1 MRTLD
6 LTKRELWSWRQSPAP
21 PLASPDSYLAAIANS
36 FVDGDFR
43 PCSQFPS
50 QIHPELLTAGL
61 IPNPFLRRNEELV
74 QWVGE
79 VDWIYRCSF
88 ELWKAPT
95 KGEQADLVFEG
106 LDTFATVFVNG
117 TKVLKA
123 DNMFLRYRVCLTD
136 TLVPGTNTIY
146 IVFHSAFRR
155 GRQLEEEHLGRDK
168 HSPAWNGDAS
178 RLFVRKAGYNY
189 GWDWGPVLMTA
200 GPWRPVRLEMYSSRI
215 YDFWP
220 RGFVSDTLEPVL
232 KVHFKI
238 VDVSPSHLL
247 NFSLLDSSR
256 RNLTKLSITASDDG
270 EHCWR
275 FEQDEVELWW
285 PAGMGKQVLYT
296 VKLDLV
302 DEKTGTVLDSTER
315 QIGFRRVRVVQEPL
329 NDQPGTSFCFEIN
342 NTPIFSG
349 GSNWIPLDSFLSNA
363 TPERYR
369 QWLEL
374 LVEGHQNMV
383 RVWGGGIYEDDAF
396 YDTCDELGILVWQ
409 DFMFACGAYPAH
421 PDFLATVKEEAEAN
435 VVRLRTHACL
445 AIFAGNNEDYQL
457 AEAENL
463 GYDPKDHDG
472 DWTRTGFPAREIYER
487 LIPSIVLEHSDVFY
501 SPGSPWGGSSTRDVT
516 VGDIHQWDVWHG
528 SQFPYQDFGKLSGRF
543 VSEFGME
550 GAPDLRTI
558 DYFLDGDTSERF
570 PQSRTMDSHNKAGG
584 FERRLAAYLSE
595 NIRFASTIEGY
606 AYATQFIQAEALANA
621 FGSWRRLFKG
631 GIERAYCA
639 GALVWQL
646 NDVWPCTSWA
656 ICDYFLRPKPA
667 YFAMKRALAPVAIG
681 THRYTERTFPDRH
694 SASSFVEKTYVDVWA
709 NSSLLAETKVDVVI
723 EAFELLSGERV
734 HHEMRTTKLAP
745 NRSTELVKLEVPI
758 AKSGSE
764 TAVVVATK
772 LADPQSGK
780 VLSRAAAWPEPFK
793 FLSFPSE
800 EAVDLNVKVD
810 FAHET
815 ITVAAARPVKGL
827 VFTFSKDVK
836 LADNALDLNPGD
848 VQVVSVKGLSKQTD
862 VSWRCELPVFA

>member
-1 MRTLD
+1 MI
-6 LTKRELWSWRQSPAP
+6 SS
-21 PLASPDSYLAAIANS
+21 
-36 FVDGDFR
+36 
-43 PCSQFPS
+43 
-50 QIHPELLTAGL
+50 
-61 IPNPFLRRNEELV
+61 
-74 QWVGE
+74 
-79 VDWIYRCSF
+79 
-88 ELWKAPT
+88 
-95 KGEQADLVFEG
+95 
-106 LDTFATVFVNG
+106 VNG

-123 DNMFLRYRVCLTD
+123 DNIICLTG
-136 TLVPGTNTIY
+136 TLVLGTNTIY
-146 IVFHSAFRR
+146 VVFHSAFRK

-189 GWDWGPVLMTA
+189 GWDWGPVLMTG
-200 GPWRPVRLEMYSSRI
+200 GPSRFELPVSCSTWPLFRSWTVASGSTRDVQLSHLRLVRLNPSPLQLHPLAHPSPAS
-215 YDFWP
+215 WP
-220 RGFVSDTLEPVL
+220 RGFVSETLEPVL

-238 VDVSPSHLL
+238 ADVSPSHLL

-349 GSNWIPLDSFLSNA
+349 GSNWIPLDPFLSNA

-383 RVWGGGIYEDDAF
+383 RVWGGGVYEDDAF

-435 VVRLRTHACL
+435 V
-445 AIFAGNNEDYQL
+445 L

-463 GYDPKDHDG
+463 GYDPKDHDGELFICLWALMRLTVVCAG

-570 PQSRTMDSHNKAGG
+570 PQSKTMDSHNKAGG

-631 GIERAYCA
+631 GIERTYCA

-646 NDVWPCTSWA
+646 NDVLLRSGLAHLGPFATISSAPSLPCGVSSSSLAPGTCCSG
-656 ICDYFLRPKPA
+656 IILQ
-667 YFAMKRALAPVAIG
+667 YFAIKRALAPVAVG

-694 SASSFVEKTYVDVWA
+694 SAASFVEKTYVDVWA

-772 LADPQSGK
+772 LVDPQSGK

-815 ITVAAARPVKGL
+815 LTVAAARPVKGL

-848 VQVVSVKGLSKQTD
+848 VQAVSVKRLTKQTD